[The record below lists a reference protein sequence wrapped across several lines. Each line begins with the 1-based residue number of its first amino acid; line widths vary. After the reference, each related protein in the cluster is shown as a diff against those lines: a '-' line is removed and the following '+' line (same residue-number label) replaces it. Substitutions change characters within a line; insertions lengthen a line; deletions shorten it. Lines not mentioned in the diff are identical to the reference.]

1 MFKSKPTKP
10 DTTLPPVLKPQ
21 SQNPPSKGAISTKAR
36 SEASSTKPSK
46 LPPLKTKDDAKGR
59 PAYLLHRDLVIGR
72 GSYGQVCIA
81 SREAPA
87 NSKSGK
93 RRKFASKCVTLKPEP
108 KYIAKLQEEVC
119 VLKELRGHPFI
130 IQLYD
135 VLCIASELFI
145 ITELGRGGD
154 LFHLLTTHPKHG
166 VTEAYAAKSISQ
178 MLSAVTYMHEKNIAH
193 RDLKLENWVLMSP
206 NAWSDLKL
214 IDFGLSTHFER
225 TSQGTKLMSR
235 VVGSSYYVSPQVLK
249 RSYTEACDLWSL
261 GVIAYMLLSGAPPFF
276 GASDTLIKQAIVNGT
291 YTFPTSLFKDVSEE
305 AKGFVCSLLS
315 YAPEYRLTAR
325 QALNHPWLLAA
336 APKTVSYSTSQS
348 ATLSNN
354 DTGSTSMS
362 S

>member
-1 MFKSKPTKP
+1 MDIDDSDSDVKASKKT
-10 DTTLPPVLKPQ
+10 
-21 SQNPPSKGAISTKAR
+21 PSKKIPSSKVPTSKVPSSKVPSSSVISKSAQDK
-36 SEASSTKPSK
+36 SLVKVQGKSSPSNS
-46 LPPLKTKDDAKGR
+46 PGR

-81 SREAPA
+81 SREAPPE
-87 NSKSGK
+87 SKSGK
-93 RRKFASKCVTLKPEP
+93 RRKFASKCVQLKPDP
-108 KYIAKLQEEVC
+108 RYIAKLQEEVC

-130 IQLYD
+130 IQLHD
-135 VLCIASELFI
+135 VLCIDNELFI

-166 VTEAYAAKSISQ
+166 VTEAYAAKSLSQ
-178 MLSAVTYMHEKNIAH
+178 MLSAITYMHDHRIAH

-225 TSQGTKLMSR
+225 DVHMTR

-249 RSYTEACDLWSL
+249 RSYTHSCDLWSL

-276 GASDTLIKQAIVNGT
+276 GSSDALIKQSIITGT
-291 YTFPTSLFKDVSEE
+291 YSFPTSLFKDVSEE
-305 AKGFVCSLLS
+305 AKAFVCSLLS

-325 QALNHPWLLAA
+325 QALNHPWLTKA
-336 APKTVSYSTSQS
+336 APRAYSTS
-348 ATLSNN
+348 
-354 DTGSTSMS
+354 TGSDELTT
-362 S
+362 